1 LPRHS
6 ADKCPS
12 HLAPILPECAGKVK
26 PEPRRRGAGVLHLG
40 AGQLQVGDGP
50 EKEHKVDDVFSEPAG
65 VVVTGRAVT
74 DTTLYVVLVRQPGEA
89 EARPA

>member
-1 LPRHS
+1 
-6 ADKCPS
+6 
-12 HLAPILPECAGKVK
+12 
-26 PEPRRRGAGVLHLG
+26 LG